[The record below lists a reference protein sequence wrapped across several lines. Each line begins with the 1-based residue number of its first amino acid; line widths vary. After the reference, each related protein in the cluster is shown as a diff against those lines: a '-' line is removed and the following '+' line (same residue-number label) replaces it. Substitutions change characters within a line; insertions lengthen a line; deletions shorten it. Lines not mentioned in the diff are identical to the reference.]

1 MMKIDEV
8 TKMSREMSDDMP
20 KYFMNWLDGWHKGFV
35 VMRGMGEHVFEL
47 QMIFSVIQIARGE
60 SDDPEKDKIT
70 CVGRF
75 IIANPEKCIKEIM
88 RRYEALE
95 KVEADK

>member
-1 MMKIDEV
+1 
-8 TKMSREMSDDMP
+8 MSDDMS
-20 KYFMNWLDGWHKGFV
+20 KYFMDWLDSWHNGFV

-47 QMIFSVIQIARGE
+47 QMIFSVVQIARGE